1 MRNKVL
7 FFLATPLFLIVASNH
22 VFAQNGDIIQIN
34 NLTIESI
41 SGSGVSGEII
51 ASRGR
56 GETVLNSTTCT
67 RFESEESKTGIA
79 GLCPVP
85 PIESSAYPNYR
96 ISVKSDAKLLLRD
109 REKADLSEFGKG
121 DKINVFGIYNEK
133 GTLEGRVVRNLTKPL
148 HQDFIQLLN
157 LEVAAISSSGDK
169 TLFVIQRA
177 DASCQSF
184 EKGWKQDVPCPA
196 GINSPSQSPFLQNG
210 NLPDAVKQQLN
221 FVRKY
226 EVKITSKTAI
236 LDRTK
241 ASMNGNDVGV
251 GDVINVYGAHTE
263 KDAPRV
269 EAETLRDLSKPAE
282 NNKAKQYEGIIIQI
296 NQNDG
301 SFIIRTRD
309 GKRITVP
316 PYFQVDNFVKLR
328 GKLDQAINQFSEVTE
343 VIVQKKSDVDPIPA
357 ITYINPGSGTIGMEA
372 ELSGDGFTST
382 GNAVNIGTAE
392 RVITNLPSPDGK
404 TLKFIFPATLC
415 IVGTACS
422 QNILQAGDYNISV
435 SNKNGLSNAILFSV
449 LPLPPLTI
457 TTPSLPQG
465 VENNRY
471 SITVDARGGA
481 GTYQWQISRGA
492 LPPGLQLTPG
502 ACPNEP
508 CKAPLTIK
516 GTPTSPGTYSLG
528 LTLNSRNETTVK
540 DFTLVIVPEISRPF

>member
-7 FFLATPLFLIVASNH
+7 FFFAVPVFLIVVSNH
-22 VFAQNGDIIQIN
+22 ASAQNGDIIQVN
-34 NLTIESI
+34 NLTIESVSE
-41 SGSGVSGEII
+41 SGISGEII

-56 GETVLNSTTCT
+56 GETALNSTTCT
-67 RFESEESKTGIA
+67 RFEFRESKTGIA

-85 PIESSAYPNYR
+85 PIESPAYPNYR
-96 ISVKSDAKLLLRD
+96 ISVQSETKLLLRN
-109 REKADLSEFGKG
+109 REKTDLSNYGKG
-121 DKINVFGIYNEK
+121 DQINVFGIYNEK
-133 GTLEGRVVRNLTKPL
+133 GVLEAQTARNLTKPL

-157 LEVAAISSSGDK
+157 LEVAAISSSSGK
-169 TLFVIQRA
+169 TLFVIHRQ

-184 EKGWKQDVPCPA
+184 EKGWKQDIPCPV
-196 GINSPSQSPFLQNG
+196 GINSSNQSPFLQNG
-210 NLPDAVKQQLN
+210 TLPDAVKQQLN

-226 EVKITSKTAI
+226 EIKVTSRTTI
-236 LDRTK
+236 LDQRK
-241 ASMNGNDVGV
+241 ASMSGNDIGV
-251 GDVINVYGAHTE
+251 GDVINVYGAYTE
-263 KDAPRV
+263 KDAPRI

-282 NNKAKQYEGIIIQI
+282 NDKAKQYEGIITQI

-328 GKLDQAINQFSEVTE
+328 GKLDQTASQFSEVTE

-357 ITYINPGSGTIGMEA
+357 ITYVNPGSGTIGMEA
-372 ELSGDGFTST
+372 ELSGSGFTPT

-392 RVITNLPSPDGK
+392 RVITNLSSADGK

-422 QNILQAGDYNISV
+422 QNILQAGDYNLSI

-449 LPLPPLTI
+449 LSLPPLTI

-481 GTYQWQISRGA
+481 GTYQWQVSRGA

-502 ACPNEP
+502 TCPNEP
-508 CKAPLTIK
+508 CRASLTIK
-516 GTPTSPGTYSLG
+516 GTPISPGTYSLG
-528 LTLNSRNETTVK
+528 LTLNSRNETAVK
-540 DFTLVIVPEISRPF
+540 DFTLVIVPEISKPF